1 MFESNIGDIDH
12 DLAVLSM
19 DKILYDNGFP
29 TGENEIH
36 SESEVEA
43 FYDAINM
50 LNGYIYGDD
59 CRHPDDT
66 AVIFHNHCLK
76 EYVRLAL
83 EYGSM
88 NGISRADN
96 LWIKKLKDYI
106 EYEMS
111 DLGDY
116 DYAFDYN
123 VRYAET
129 TFLRVYVGPEFY
141 QTVCLVRSVASI
153 LNFAEDSCREL
164 KKLTAKK
171 TEEIIP
177 MKKQKER
184 KNAA

>member
-1 MFESNIGDIDH
+1 MFDSYIGDIDH

-19 DKILYDNGFP
+19 NKILYDNGFP

-36 SESEVEA
+36 SDNEVDA
-43 FYDAINM
+43 FYDALYM
-50 LNGYIYGDD
+50 MNGCVYGDD
-59 CRHPDDT
+59 YRHPNDT

-106 EYEMS
+106 EYEMHG
-111 DLGDY
+111 LGDY
-116 DYAFDYN
+116 DYAFNYN

-141 QTVCLVRSVASI
+141 QTVCLIRSVASI

-164 KKLTAKK
+164 KKLTVKK

-184 KNAA
+184 KMAA

>member
-1 MFESNIGDIDH
+1 
-12 DLAVLSM
+12 
-19 DKILYDNGFP
+19 
-29 TGENEIH
+29 
-36 SESEVEA
+36 
-43 FYDAINM
+43 
-50 LNGYIYGDD
+50 
-59 CRHPDDT
+59 
-66 AVIFHNHCLK
+66 
-76 EYVRLAL
+76 
-83 EYGSM
+83 M
-88 NGISRADN
+88 NGISKADN

-106 EYEMS
+106 EYEMR

>member
-1 MFESNIGDIDH
+1 MTLPYFLWTKYCMTTVSPQAKTKFTQTAK
-12 DLAVLSM
+12 L
-19 DKILYDNGFP
+19 KPY
-29 TGENEIH
+29 
-36 SESEVEA
+36 
-43 FYDAINM
+43 M

-106 EYEMS
+106 EYEMR

>member
-36 SESEVEA
+36 SDSEVEA
-43 FYDAINM
+43 FYDAIYM

-106 EYEMS
+106 EYEMR

-116 DYAFDYN
+116 DYAFDYI
-123 VRYAET
+123 A
-129 TFLRVYVGPEFY
+129 LRVRF
-141 QTVCLVRSVASI
+141 
-153 LNFAEDSCREL
+153 
-164 KKLTAKK
+164 
-171 TEEIIP
+171 
-177 MKKQKER
+177 
-184 KNAA
+184 